1 MVVSTRPES
10 DADLFS
16 DGSLESPY
24 SSYTELRDA
33 GAAVWMRRLGM
44 FALPRYAEVR
54 EALENWPRY
63 SSAQGVFVNEQVNGI
78 AGGVLTLCTDP
89 PEHEEMRRVLRRPLM
104 PKGLQDIAPEI
115 RSEAQAL
122 VDRLVARGT
131 FDAVTDLAHH
141 LPLTIVSKL
150 VGIPEHGRENMLDWA
165 SAAFDSMGPRE
176 DRALEALP
184 KAIAMMEFGATEA
197 VPPNLDPDG
206 WAQRLYDAA
215 ARGEVAAERCPMMM
229 TDYLGPSLDTTINA
243 TSSAILLFGR
253 HPDQWDAVR
262 EDRALIPNAI
272 NEVLRLESPIPWF
285 ARVATEDHDIDAVH
299 VPAGSR
305 VVLLFASA
313 NRDERKFEDSDR
325 FDVRRGNARDHLAFG
340 HGEHNCVGQGLARL
354 ELRALLE
361 ALADAVERF
370 ELGVAVRAHNQ
381 NLRGME
387 RLEVTVR

>member
-1 MVVSTRPES
+1 
-10 DADLFS
+10 
-16 DGSLESPY
+16 
-24 SSYTELRDA
+24 
-33 GAAVWMRRLGM
+33 
-44 FALPRYAEVR
+44 
-54 EALENWPRY
+54 
-63 SSAQGVFVNEQVNGI
+63 
-78 AGGVLTLCTDP
+78 
-89 PEHEEMRRVLRRPLM
+89 
-104 PKGLQDIAPEI
+104 
-115 RSEAQAL
+115 
-122 VDRLVARGT
+122 
-131 FDAVTDLAHH
+131 
-141 LPLTIVSKL
+141 
-150 VGIPEHGRENMLDWA
+150 
-165 SAAFDSMGPRE
+165 
-176 DRALEALP
+176 
-184 KAIAMMEFGATEA
+184 
-197 VPPNLDPDG
+197 
-206 WAQRLYDAA
+206 
-215 ARGEVAAERCPMMM
+215 MMM

-285 ARVATEDHDIDAVH
+285 ARVATEDHDIDGVH
-299 VPAGSR
+299 VPTGSR

-313 NRDERKFEDSDR
+313 NRDERRFQDSDR

>member
-1 MVVSTRPES
+1 MLETKRPES
-10 DADLFS
+10 DVDLFS
-16 DGSLESPY
+16 EGSLESPY
-24 SSYTELRDA
+24 SSYAELRDA

-44 FALPRYAEVR
+44 FVFPRYAEVR
-54 EALENWPRY
+54 EALENWQRY
-63 SSAQGVFVNEQVNGI
+63 SSAKGVFVNEQINGL
-78 AGGVLTLCTDP
+78 AAGVLTLCTDP
-89 PEHEEMRRVLRRPLM
+89 PEHQEMRRVLRRPLM
-104 PKGLQDIAPEI
+104 PKGLQGIAPEI
-115 RSEAQAL
+115 QSEAQAL

-150 VGIPEHGRENMLDWA
+150 VGIPEHGRRHMLEWA

-184 KAIAMMEFGATEA
+184 RAMAMMEFGATKA

-215 ARGEVAAERCPMMM
+215 ARGEVSPDRCPMMM

-253 HPDQWDAVR
+253 HPEQWDAVR
-262 EDRALIPNAI
+262 EDRSLIPNAI
-272 NEVLRLESPIPWF
+272 NEVLRIESPIPWF
-285 ARVATEDHDIDAVH
+285 ARVVAEDHDIDHVP

-305 VVLLFASA
+305 VVLLYASA
-313 NRDERKFEDSDR
+313 NRDERKFEDPER
-325 FDVRRGNARDHLAFG
+325 FDVRRPNARDHLAFG

-354 ELRALLE
+354 ELRSLLE
-361 ALADAVERF
+361 ALAEVVERF
-370 ELGVAVRAHNQ
+370 ELGTAVRAHNQ
-381 NLRGME
+381 NLRGLE
-387 RLEVTVR
+387 RLEVSVR